1 MSHAGPG
8 RGCPLEAALRSCW
21 SCLSGRQVS
30 FGTCSSW
37 QLVLCVGVMLGR
49 LRAGLNMAFPNRR
62 FDLEQILATLTFRF
76 LLATPRVL
84 RCCFWVPVRDLG
96 ARIFGQGGG
105 QVLEE
110 VLAGPSQ
117 DGLQASGARL
127 GGPLRVVRPVARYG
141 PPPSSL
147 PLPMFATSHGRP
159 STSRH
164 ARSLLEGRL
173 VDRPDV
179 DGQALQLALGELS
192 HAMRRAEV

>member
-1 MSHAGPG
+1 
-8 RGCPLEAALRSCW
+8 
-21 SCLSGRQVS
+21 
-30 FGTCSSW
+30 
-37 QLVLCVGVMLGR
+37 
-49 LRAGLNMAFPNRR
+49 
-62 FDLEQILATLTFRF
+62 
-76 LLATPRVL
+76 
-84 RCCFWVPVRDLG
+84 VRDLG

-117 DGLQASGARL
+117 AGLQASGARL

-179 DGQALQLALGELS
+179 DGQALQLALGELG

>member
-1 MSHAGPG
+1 
-8 RGCPLEAALRSCW
+8 
-21 SCLSGRQVS
+21 
-30 FGTCSSW
+30 
-37 QLVLCVGVMLGR
+37 MLGR
-49 LRAGLNMAFPNRR
+49 LRVGLTMAFHNQR
-62 FDLEQILATLTFRF
+62 FDLETILATFTFRF

-84 RCCFWVPVRDLG
+84 RCCLWVPVRDLG
-96 ARIFGQGGG
+96 ARVFGQGGG

-117 DGLQASGARL
+117 DGLPASGARL
-127 GGPLRVVRPVARYG
+127 GGPLRIVRPVARYG

-147 PLPMFATSHGRP
+147 PLPVFATSHGRP

-164 ARSLLEGRL
+164 AQSLLEGRL